1 MLRWFVPFVYLS
13 LYISIFKYISFLVSF
28 VVPISFHYLIFVY
41 KNSQRSFL
49 TIIFYW
55 GGYFHLFICI
65 SIYVYIGN
73 FLFIVFLVMHIFFH
87 LSICISSIL
96 CSPSFSVHLFI
107 HLNTLVYFWPFVY
120 SIRWR
125 GTADNWP
132 EIWTSF
138 SCDSTVKPQGTA
150 IKILSVR

>member
-55 GGYFHLFICI
+55 GGKFHLFICI

>member
-1 MLRWFVPFVYLS
+1 MVRSVRLFIS
-13 LYISIFKYISFLVSF
+13 LYKYIQVHFFFLVSF
-28 VVPISFHYLIFVY
+28 VAPISFHYLIFVY

-55 GGYFHLFICI
+55 GGKFHLFICI

-73 FLFIVFLVMHIFFH
+73 FLFIVFLVMHIFFL

-107 HLNTLVYFWPFVY
+107 HLNTLVYFWPFFY

-150 IKILSVR
+150 IKMLSVR

>member
-1 MLRWFVPFVYLS
+1 MVRSVRLFISLYKYIQVHFFFGIFCSAYILS
-13 LYISIFKYISFLVSF
+13 LSYLCIQEFSAIFPHNNILLRRLISF
-28 VVPISFHYLIFVY
+28 
-41 KNSQRSFL
+41 
-49 TIIFYW
+49 
-55 GGYFHLFICI
+55 FICI

-107 HLNTLVYFWPFVY
+107 HLNTLLYIWPFFY

-132 EIWTSF
+132 EIWMSF